1 MTSIKKYKFFKK
13 LVDKCCKLSIIG
25 NVERNGRFKNEFDK
39 TQFKIYKKV
48 LTTLG
53 ACVNIYEH

>member
-48 LTTLG
+48 LTNVG
-53 ACVNIYEH
+53 